1 MPKRPTR
8 ECAKQRKAS
17 ADLTDDDRQKKKRTR
32 KASEDVI
39 WVVDTTINAED
50 DDDDSTYVPDEDDQE
65 GYEAFLK
72 HMLKNMTVTQE
83 PPAPKKR
90 ASKKGLEPALE
101 LTKKEAQYFE
111 GLSLEKKR
119 ELNEYMLKIKAFG
132 SESEIPLKFQII
144 KLPVS
149 EYVKTAVLKKVK
161 AIEDDSGESY
171 KLKNW
176 IDAFLRIPF
185 GKHVPLPVQLSD
197 GRERCSAFM
206 RESKK
211 VLDTAVFG
219 MPTAKTQIMQ
229 VLAQWIASPTSIG
242 NVIALQGPAGVG
254 KTSIARNGI
263 AKALHRPF
271 EFFSLGG
278 ASDVST
284 FVGHSYTYEGSMWG
298 RIADSLMQAK
308 CMNPIMYF
316 DELDKISGTPHGEE
330 IASML
335 IHLTDRSQNTQF
347 HDRYFA
353 GIDFDVSQCL
363 FVFSFND
370 INLVNPILRD
380 RMQVIH
386 CAGYTAK
393 DKQFIL
399 EDYVWP
405 DLLKRLSFNTED
417 ILLTDEASK
426 FIISEY
432 SSKEEG
438 VRTLIRTAEAIITRL
453 NMLRIADEET
463 MKDYKFYTKVEF
475 PLKLNETLIKTLLA
489 ESVKE
494 PETWRSMYT

>member
-1 MPKRPTR
+1 MPKRPSR
-8 ECAKQRKAS
+8 EKPKDRKAS

-32 KASEDVI
+32 KASEDVV
-39 WVVDTTINAED
+39 WVIDTTID
-50 DDDDSTYVPDEDDQE
+50 DDDDETYVPESQE
-65 GYEAFLK
+65 SYEEV
-72 HMLKNMTVTQE
+72 LKNILENMVTE
-83 PPAPKKR
+83 PNPRRK
-90 ASKKGLEPALE
+90 
-101 LTKKEAQYFE
+101 KKEYPLKLTPKETTYFE
-111 GLSLEKKR
+111 SLSVEKKR
-119 ELNEYMLKIKAFG
+119 ELNELMLRIKNFG
-132 SESEIPLKFQII
+132 AESDIPLKFQII

-149 EYVKTAVLKKVK
+149 EYVKTTVLKKLTVL
-161 AIEDDSGESY
+161 EDESGESY

-176 IDAFLRIPF
+176 MDAFLRIPF

-197 GRERCSAFM
+197 GRDKCSAFM
-206 RESKK
+206 RESKAI
-211 VLDTAVFG
+211 LDKAVFG
-219 MPTAKTQIMQ
+219 MASAKTQIMQ
-229 VLAQWIASPTSIG
+229 VLAQWIASPKSIG

-330 IASML
+330 IAGML

-353 GIDFDVSQCL
+353 GIDFDISQCL

-370 INLVNPILRD
+370 ISLVNPILRD

-386 CAGYTAK
+386 CSGYSAK
-393 DKQFIL
+393 EKQSIL

-405 DLLKRLSFNTED
+405 DLLDRLSFQRTD

-432 SSKEEG
+432 SKEEG

-463 MKDYKFYTKVEF
+463 MKEYKFYTKVDF
-475 PLKLNETLIKTLLA
+475 PLRLNEALIKTLLA
-489 ESVKE
+489 DAAKQPES
-494 PETWRSMYT
+494 WRSMYT